1 MVLQDYR
8 QIIGRGFAALEHEH
22 LSDEGIAAVCDIR
35 KAAAELY
42 EQAVNY
48 QDALLLLNRLT
59 KSAVDDAHEHDAFS
73 NPFWDAQEASRSKTS
88 DPFSDV
94 EPVKE
99 HPPAK
104 EKEQLKEEVV
114 EEPETEPA
122 PPKRSSVRGSGRIVP
137 NAKVQPMAEHEEPKE
152 EPAVQAEEEEDELFI
167 EPLEDKIAKIADAI
181 GPAAEVEVEKQ
192 PEDDFSNM
200 FPEEEGADWL
210 AGDRID
216 HQFTDV
222 TEEMLRD
229 AEDFSEPD
237 SADEEDADVEDV
249 YVENTACE
257 DVDDKPNDIFSEQ
270 GVFEEDELPE
280 YAMSYAD
287 DPYLLADDFVENLDD
302 EDMELFIQIGS
313 EEDGI
318 SDDIVRPGS
327 LEKSGPKEEPQET
340 PQEAVENAR
349 DKFYMP
355 ARSRIAMIRGA
366 EPEDYFTGFDLL
378 ADGYKKDE
386 PEEEPEMT
394 VPTEDELANAES
406 EFEDEVEEVK
416 EPEETPRPSAVLEKV
431 DPPENE
437 ERDEEDPSFD
447 VDQLGIKVDQP
458 LLMSD
463 DEYEKQFRVAMTTTI
478 AEQSAQAEQYMDKF
492 NKLSA
497 IGISSPSVSEDDAE
511 GDSSDE

>member
-35 KAAAELY
+35 KAAGELY

-48 QDALLLLNRLT
+48 QDALMLLNRLT
-59 KSAVDDAHEHDAFS
+59 KSAVDDAHENDVFS
-73 NPFWDAQEASRSKTS
+73 NPFWDAQEANRSKAS
-88 DPFSDV
+88 DPFTDV
-94 EPVKE
+94 APAMEPPK
-99 HPPAK
+99 K
-104 EKEQLKEEVV
+104 EVV
-114 EEPETEPA
+114 EEPEEKPA
-122 PPKRSSVRGSGRIVP
+122 PPRKSSVRGSGKIVP
-137 NAKVQPMAEHEEPKE
+137 DAKLQPMVEREEPKE
-152 EPAVQAEEEEDELFI
+152 EPASLFDEEEEDELFT
-167 EPLEDKIAKIADAI
+167 ESLDDKISKIADAI
-181 GPAAEVEVEKQ
+181 GPVVETEAEIQ
-192 PEDDFSNM
+192 PGDDFSTM

-216 HQFTDV
+216 HQFTNV

-237 SADEEDADVEDV
+237 ADETEDTMDESFG
-249 YVENTACE
+249 EE
-257 DVDDKPNDIFSEQ
+257 PKDIFSEQ
-270 GVFEEDELPE
+270 GVFEEDELPD

-327 LEKSGPKEEPQET
+327 LEKSGPKEESKET
-340 PQEAVENAR
+340 PQEATENAR

-378 ADGYKKDE
+378 ADGYTKDE
-386 PEEEPEMT
+386 PEEEPEST

-416 EPEETPRPSAVLEKV
+416 EVEEPPRPSAVLEKV